1 MNGTIFTKSIDDFN
15 NAVKNSN
22 SDDYLVCFLGER
34 YYFDETYNDHMIN
47 IFTTYPL
54 VSALYADVK
63 DNIIS
68 FPPFAPN
75 KYFASFILDSPIIVR
90 TSIGEYMD
98 SESYNEYFEKIRFKK
113 MSYHLPFPLF
123 IKI

>member
-1 MNGTIFTKSIDDFN
+1 MDGLILAQNIDDFN
-15 NAVKNSN
+15 NGIKNLK
-22 SDDYLVCFLGER
+22 DKDYLVCFLGNR
-34 YYFDETYNDHMIN
+34 FSYNEDCHPLLMDV
-47 IFTTYPL
+47 FTTYPT
-54 VSALYADVK
+54 VTAVYADVK

-75 KYFASFILDSPIIVR
+75 KYFASFILDSPLVVR
-90 TSIGEYMD
+90 SSLGEYMD
-98 SESYNEYFEKIRFKK
+98 SENYNEYFEKIRFSK